1 MINRL
6 KQLEEDPDDEPPAN
20 DFWEIACKYDVFYVD
35 RDTAERVRELLDRWM
50 PPRRIDFRDL
60 FGAEVSIF
68 TREVWAVA
76 ESGSSHRASKRRFER
91 ARRDEWKAER
101 RPWEDDY

>member
-1 MINRL
+1 
-6 KQLEEDPDDEPPAN
+6 
-20 DFWEIACKYDVFYVD
+20 
-35 RDTAERVRELLDRWM
+35 
-50 PPRRIDFRDL
+50 
-60 FGAEVSIF
+60 VSIF